1 MDSMK
6 RKPSDAGAAPSDF
19 EKLLKL
25 FDADPDK
32 AAEQYEVMRLK
43 LRSFFRWRGAADP
56 DHLVDEAMDR
66 VLNRVSDGAIIH
78 SPSSYFYSVSRHL
91 LREQAEKNARL
102 QGALQSDPYF
112 KLEHNP
118 LVEQAQE
125 DEAAEAGQRLAC
137 LKSCLGKLSAPERN
151 LILQYYRFGTEGK
164 IHRRKE
170 LAATLGIPLNALRIR
185 VFRIRARLSECTTN
199 CLQNLT
205 ANPRRHTQ

>member
-1 MDSMK
+1 MDPVN
-6 RKPSDAGAAPSDF
+6 RKPSDAGTSPSDF

-25 FDADPDK
+25 FDPNPEK

-66 VLNRVSDGAIIH
+66 VLNRISDGAIIH

-102 QGALQSDPYF
+102 QSALQTDPYF

-125 DEAAEAGQRLAC
+125 DEAAEAAQRLAC
-137 LKSCLGKLSAPERN
+137 LRSCLGKLTASERN
-151 LILQYYRFGTEGK
+151 LILQYYRYGTEGK

-199 CLQNLT
+199 CLQN
-205 ANPRRHTQ
+205 AGSGPRRRSE

>member
-1 MDSMK
+1 MDSVS
-6 RKPSDAGAAPSDF
+6 RETSDSGGTPSDF

-25 FDADPDK
+25 FDADPEK

-56 DHLVDEAMDR
+56 DHFVDETMDR
-66 VLNRVSDGAIIH
+66 VLRRISDGAIIH

-102 QGALQSDPYF
+102 QNALQTDPYF

-125 DEAAEAGQRLAC
+125 DEAAEAAQRLAC

-199 CLQNLT
+199 CLHNLKFEP
-205 ANPRRHTQ
+205 PRRAK